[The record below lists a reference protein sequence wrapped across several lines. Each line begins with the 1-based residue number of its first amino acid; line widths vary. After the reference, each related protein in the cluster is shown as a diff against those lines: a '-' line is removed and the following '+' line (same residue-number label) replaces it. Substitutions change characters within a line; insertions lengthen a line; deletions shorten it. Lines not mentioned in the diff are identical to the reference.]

1 MTMPRGGSEPGG
13 RVAALQRMLDELRGV
28 PGVEAATAMSHL
40 PLDRVVQA
48 FNTGVENDANADGR
62 PVAVVD
68 YYQYVM
74 SDYFETM
81 HIPIVAGRAFAASD
95 AASEGRVVIVNE
107 TLARRLWPGRD
118 PLGQRVRP
126 NMSASIGTANNPWH
140 TVIGVAK
147 DVKEGGV
154 SRETGAE
161 LYLFIDQP
169 GPPID
174 GTERPWVPTAPPT
187 MNVALR
193 TSLTPSALV
202 RTLERAA
209 RQINPAIPIVG
220 LREMDAVFAESIG
233 RPRLL
238 AQLLGVFG
246 ALALLLAALGTY
258 GVLSFLVAE
267 RRREIGIRLALGASR
282 TGVLTHVMK
291 QGLLLT
297 GIGLTIGLAG
307 SVGLNRLAASLL
319 FGVEPT
325 DPTTFVAVAVTIAAV
340 AGVACWLPAWRASR
354 LDPLAVLRPE

>member
-1 MTMPRGGSEPGG
+1 
-13 RVAALQRMLDELRGV
+13 
-28 PGVEAATAMSHL
+28 
-40 PLDRVVQA
+40 VVQA
-48 FNTGVENDANADGR
+48 FNTGVENYANADGR
-62 PVAVVD
+62 PVTVVD
-68 YYQYVM
+68 YYQFVM

-81 HIPIVAGRAFAASD
+81 NIPIVAGRAFAASD

-126 NMSASIGTANNPWH
+126 NMGGSIGTSVNPWH
-140 TVIGVAK
+140 TVIGVAE

-174 GTERPWVPTAPPT
+174 GTERPWVTTAPPT

-193 TSLTPSALV
+193 TSLPPSALT
-202 RTLERAA
+202 RTLERAV
-209 RQINPAIPIVG
+209 RGINPAIPIVG

-238 AQLLGVFG
+238 AQLLAVFG
-246 ALALLLAALGTY
+246 ALALLLAAIGTY
-258 GVLSFLVAE
+258 GVLSFMVAE
-267 RRREIGIRLALGASR
+267 RRREIGIRLALGAGR
-282 TGVLTHVMK
+282 AGVLAQVMK

-297 GIGLTIGLAG
+297 GIGLASGLAG
-307 SVGLNRLAASLL
+307 ALGLNRLVASLL

-325 DPTTFVAVAVTIAAV
+325 DPMTLAGVAVTIATV
-340 AGVACWLPAWRASR
+340 ASLACWLPAWRASR